1 MNYSSIFFSIFCFII
16 LILCFFCKDIEHS
29 TRKNFDKIKKKW
41 INVENDK
48 IALDWLNTI
57 SDYDTTN
64 LCFILTILTIILLII
79 IQLLIFNA
87 LNIKIENYFKF
98 LGIEIFSFFLII
110 YLITTKM
117 IDYFRWHIM
126 CRNFGCTSI
135 HIAE

>member
-1 MNYSSIFFSIFCFII
+1 MNNSFIIFFIFCLLI
-16 LILCFFCKDIEHS
+16 LILCFFCKNIEHS
-29 TRKNFDKIKKKW
+29 TRKNFDEIKKKW

-57 SDYDTTN
+57 SDYDSNN
-64 LCFILTILTIILLII
+64 LCFIFTIGTIILLVI

-110 YLITTKM
+110 YLILSKM

-126 CRNFGCTSI
+126 CINFGCTSI
-135 HIAE
+135 HIS